1 MQELQLLKNRLDV
14 LLKKYSAVEAEN
26 IRLRNTVAEQV
37 VFIEALN
44 NKLGSLEE
52 NMVAVQMGTS
62 VFDGKEKEKMR
73 KQIDTVISE
82 IDKIMNSL
90 ND

>member
-26 IRLRNTVAEQV
+26 TRLRNTVAEQV
-37 VFIEALN
+37 VFIEKLN
-44 NKLGSLEE
+44 HKLGALEE

-82 IDKIMNSL
+82 IDHIMNSL